1 MSMIVSERELTLPA
15 VGPNAAPQG
24 QSVSIERSAFYL
36 ESEGQPLFAWLH
48 TTSSTRTLD
57 HGIVIC
63 APVGHEQLHAHRGL
77 RHLAD
82 ALAGWNVPVLR
93 FDWHGTGDSAGLD
106 GDPDRVC
113 TWKANLRDAIRWM
126 RGQLG
131 CRRISVIGL
140 RVGATLAASFSCDE
154 EIENLILWSPI
165 VKGRAYA
172 REMLAVDL
180 TGELR
185 PKPKNA
191 NPKDVEAA
199 GFLLT
204 EENAADLSKLNLL
217 KDPVKC
223 RRALIVAQAELPED
237 GQLVD
242 RLTSLGIPVEQFAVT
257 GLSGMLTEPH
267 HGSVPQEAI
276 QQIAAWCGRH
286 LEDSSMADVR
296 AMSDD
301 ASLAGSDLGL
311 LAGRAVLGPRRIT
324 LQHRPELPISD
335 GTGRSVHEQA
345 VRISEAPQLFGILSV
360 PETITED
367 LPTIVLLNAG
377 ASYRIGPGRLH
388 VHMAREFAAR
398 GFRCLRLDLCGLGDS
413 VTQSPDRENDSYA
426 ATAFRD
432 VQLTL
437 QFLRERLGVQQ
448 CVLAGLCSGA
458 YVAFQSAA
466 QLSDPM
472 LVESVLINPL
482 TFFWK
487 TGMTLDSA
495 PIHDVLAKNYYLNV
509 IRRPE
514 KWLKL
519 FSGRSRTGWLK
530 AGRLLLSFLKK
541 KRKKPAPINR
551 HHGGSATEPGHP
563 AQDNLPADLVRVASA
578 GRQLSMYFAKSDPG
592 YRLLTNRAAREVRK
606 QQKSGNLQI
615 SFIDEADHTFS
626 RRVTRQ
632 ALIERIAN
640 DLLQRY
646 KGGPERDGR

>member
-1 MSMIVSERELTLPA
+1 MSPITSECNLKSF
-15 VGPNAAPQG
+15 AAEPVAATRPQ
-24 QSVSIERSAFYL
+24 SAPIERSAFYF

-48 TTSSTRTLD
+48 TTPSTRTLD
-57 HGIVIC
+57 QGIVIC

-82 ALAGWNVPVLR
+82 ALAAWNVPVLR

-106 GDPDRVC
+106 GDPDRVR
-113 TWKANLRDAIRWM
+113 TWRANLRDAIRWM

-140 RVGATLAASFSCDE
+140 RVGATFAASFSSEE
-154 EIENLILWSPI
+154 EIENLVLWSPI
-165 VKGRAYA
+165 VKGRSYA

-180 TGELR
+180 TSELR

-204 EENAADLSKLNLL
+204 EESTAELSKLNLL

-223 RRALIVAQAELPED
+223 RRALIVEQAELPD
-237 GQLVD
+237 DLQLFN
-242 RLTSLGIPVEQFAVT
+242 RLASLGIPVEQFAVA
-257 GLSGMLTEPH
+257 GLGGMLTEPH
-267 HGSVPQEAI
+267 RGTVPQEAI
-276 QQIAAWCGRH
+276 QQIAVWCGRQ
-286 LEDSSMADVR
+286 LEEPSTAGVR
-296 AMSDD
+296 ATSDD
-301 ASLAGSDLGL
+301 ASLAGGDLGMFD
-311 LAGRAVLGPRRIT
+311 GRAVLGPRRIT
-324 LQHRPELPISD
+324 LQHRPELPASD
-335 GTGRSVHEQA
+335 ATGCSIREQA
-345 VRISEAPQLFGILSV
+345 VRISEDPQLFGILSE
-360 PETITED
+360 PESITVD

-388 VHMAREFAAR
+388 VHMARELAAR

-413 VTQSPDRENDSYA
+413 VTRSLESENDSYA

-437 QFLRERLGVQQ
+437 QVLRERFGVQR

-466 QLSDPM
+466 QLPDSM

-519 FSGRSRTGWLK
+519 LSGRSQTGWLK

-541 KRKKPAPINR
+541 KSKKHAPM
-551 HHGGSATEPGHP
+551 HHSHSSSNSEPGHP
-563 AQDNLPADLVRVASA
+563 RRENVPADLASIAVA
-578 GRQLSMYFAKSDPG
+578 GRHLAMYFSKSDPG
-592 YRLLTNRAAREVRK
+592 YRLLMNRAAREVRT
-606 QQKSGNLQI
+606 QQRNGNLQVA
-615 SFIDEADHTFS
+615 FIDEADHTFS
-626 RRVTRQ
+626 RRVTRA
-632 ALIERIAN
+632 ALIESIAN
-640 DLLQRY
+640 DLVRRY
-646 KGGPERDGR
+646 RSD